1 MARNKTQK
9 EMQSYPDGQDVLTA
23 NMTMSGQWSAIMVFE
38 AAFANNAT
46 DFIVGGAGVNYSALN
61 TKIQNGTMLPGSY
74 TKISVPAAATNM
86 VVIGFR
92 G

>member
-1 MARNKTQK
+1 MSRNKNQK
-9 EMQSYPDGQDVLTA
+9 EMQSFPDSQTLLTA
-23 NMTMSGQWSAIMVFE
+23 GQTASGSWSAIMVFE

-46 DFIVGGAGVNYSALN
+46 DFLLDGVGVNYYSLN
-61 TKIQNGTMLPGSY
+61 DKIQNGTMLPGNY

-86 VVIGFR
+86 VVIGFK